1 MPHLR
6 VWIWR
11 PTPRSAT
18 DDRHGRRCQK
28 NRHKS
33 LIDAATHIHCV
44 YVDSFWETITY
55 LTPTAADI
63 YKGYSAKSMRDVP
76 YDTRATAGRGA
87 RREQKAPRTAAE
99 PALTRRVTSVTSSV
113 SSNYGITS
121 PPPLPPGSRLFDS
134 RERWK
139 PTINMALIYPYGFP
153 KNTNWQAA
161 FNQPHSVR
169 SQSPRK
175 GSVRRFPEQYVNGVS
190 V

>member
-11 PTPRSAT
+11 PTPGSAT

-33 LIDAATHIHCV
+33 LIDVATHIHCV

-99 PALTRRVTSVTSSV
+99 PASSPRRDVSPQSHRVSPVIMVSRLPLPSLPAPAFLTAERGGNRQSIWRLYIRMASPKTLIGRQRLINLTQSGVNLPVSKVGQGSSV
-113 SSNYGITS
+113 
-121 PPPLPPGSRLFDS
+121 P
-134 RERWK
+134 
-139 PTINMALIYPYGFP
+139 
-153 KNTNWQAA
+153 
-161 FNQPHSVR
+161 
-169 SQSPRK
+169 
-175 GSVRRFPEQYVNGVS
+175 
-190 V
+190 